1 MSDGSGGGGF
11 AKIGGLVS
19 EALVK
24 PVKDEVG
31 LALETAISSIT
42 GQATA
47 TAVTNPQDPGQAAQ
61 AQQEQ
66 AVKKQQEDQKKINIR
81 SYIQQLQ
88 VDEQRFTTQKQKDTQ
103 QKYQKQQEEQQEKQV
118 KQFEV
123 MKKQE
128 RAQSIN
134 LASAKNKEIKG
145 GVGG

>member
-11 AKIGGLVS
+11 SKIGGLVS
-19 EALVK
+19 EAVVK

-42 GQATA
+42 GQGTMAAT
-47 TAVTNPQDPGQAAQ
+47 PQDPDQAAKI
-61 AQQEQ
+61 QQEQ
-66 AVKKQQEDQKKINIR
+66 TQRTREEEQKKANLR
-81 SYIQQLQ
+81 SFIQRSE

-103 QKYQKQQEEQQEKQV
+103 QKYQKQQEQQQQNQV
-118 KQFEV
+118 RQFEV

-134 LASAKNKEIKG
+134 LVSAKNKEIKG